1 MFVTDREPLI
11 NRSILILPLNLLNWD
26 PTSPLSS
33 SISSI
38 SVHVHQL
45 SIWWCPTHY
54 WCLEPH
60 ISPQSPTAPT
70 PGKGETELNWR
81 QTASCPQQVVL
92 FNNKSILAGVFSRG
106 YPWHFDYLH
115 LGDRWPGN
123 IFLHRTNPHCDLQTC
138 CHLQVEGKFCFP
150 ACDPV
155 SERGSLID
163 PAHL

>member
-70 PGKGETELNWR
+70 PGKGETELNWKQPAVR
-81 QTASCPQQVVL
+81 SKL
-92 FNNKSILAGVFSRG
+92 SSSITSQFLQVFSAEVT
-106 YPWHFDYLH
+106 
-115 LGDRWPGN
+115 LGTSIIYTWVIDDLA
-123 IFLHRTNPHCDLQTC
+123 IFSYTGQT
-138 CHLQVEGKFCFP
+138 HTVIFKRAATYRLK
-150 ACDPV
+150 V
-155 SERGSLID
+155 SFVFLLVI
-163 PAHL
+163 L